1 MIAKIKEAVNKV
13 DISKLEIIEL
23 YYLVLL
29 LEELETCSEPEKVLQ
44 PEDYCD

>member
-1 MIAKIKEAVNKV
+1 MIAKIKEVVSKV
-13 DISKLEIIEL
+13 DVSKLEIIEL

-29 LEELETCSEPEKVLQ
+29 LKELETPKEKEEVLQ

>member
-1 MIAKIKEAVNKV
+1 MITKIKEAV
-13 DISKLEIIEL
+13 SKLSIKDMEIIDL

-29 LEELETCSEPEKVLQ
+29 LKELETCNEKEEVLQ

>member
-1 MIAKIKEAVNKV
+1 MITKIKEAVSKLE
-13 DISKLEIIEL
+13 IPKLEIIEL

-29 LEELETCSEPEKVLQ
+29 LKELEASKETGEVLG

>member
-1 MIAKIKEAVNKV
+1 MITKIKEVV
-13 DISKLEIIEL
+13 SKLSINNMEVIEL

-29 LEELETCSEPEKVLQ
+29 LKELETSEEKEEVLQ

>member
-1 MIAKIKEAVNKV
+1 MIAKIKEAVSKLDV
-13 DISKLEIIEL
+13 SKLEIIEL

-29 LEELETCSEPEKVLQ
+29 LKELEISKEQHKVLQ

>member
-1 MIAKIKEAVNKV
+1 MIAKIKEALGKLDV
-13 DISKLEIIEL
+13 SKLEIIEL

-29 LEELETCSEPEKVLQ
+29 LKELETSKEKGEVLQ